1 MYWMSIQYVKGFVCL
16 FCILEKQLKCFC
28 CAVHV
33 ISYYLCGW
41 NIQIQHLSYVS
52 STARALDLN
61 SVVPLNLALY
71 VVTGCWSQ

>member
-1 MYWMSIQYVKGFVCL
+1 MYCMSIQYVKGYVCL

-41 NIQIQHLSYVS
+41 NIQIQDISYVS
-52 STARALDLN
+52 SIAGLK
-61 SVVPLNLALY
+61 SVVHPMLARY
-71 VVTGCWSQ
+71 VVTGC